1 MRTYIRVS
9 EVEEVGAQ
17 RGEHSHG
24 PGNGW
29 FIREFWIQ
37 SMGLKSSIN

>member
-9 EVEEVGAQ
+9 EVKEVGAQ

-24 PGNGW
+24 PAW